1 MTQHCPALAT
11 CPALNGSPPRQP
23 NKHKQASTMAP
34 IPKTMSGIL
43 IEETGGV
50 EVLKWKT
57 DLPVP
62 DVKEGEILVRNEF
75 VGVNYIDTYASPLVL
90 TLPLICFPGFTLPYL
105 KLPYELTYLT
115 LHHNL

>member
-1 MTQHCPALAT
+1 
-11 CPALNGSPPRQP
+11 
-23 NKHKQASTMAP
+23 MAP

-62 DVKEGEILVRNEF
+62 QLQDNEILVRNEYA
-75 VGVNYIDTYASPLVL
+75 GVNYIDT
-90 TLPLICFPGFTLPYL
+90 
-105 KLPYELTYLT
+105 
-115 LHHNL
+115 